1 MFGFP
6 DSSVIGSMNALYLLG
21 DAVVGIPNRSKA
33 TSAPPLVGLHHS
45 CCREILRMAEEN
57 ARLRDELAEARTQFE
72 DLTKSAEIWIRL
84 YETLS
89 TLATRRA
96 AELAGATDSSQS

>member
-1 MFGFP
+1 
-6 DSSVIGSMNALYLLG
+6 MNAPYLFG
-21 DAVVGIPNRSKA
+21 DAVVGIPNRPKA
-33 TSAPPLVGLHHS
+33 TAVAAPPLVGLHHS

-57 ARLRDELAEARTQFE
+57 ARLRDEIRAQFE

-84 YETLS
+84 YETYS

-96 AELAGATDSSQS
+96 AELAGHTDSSQS

>member
-1 MFGFP
+1 
-6 DSSVIGSMNALYLLG
+6 MNAPYFLG
-21 DAVVGIPNRSKA
+21 DAVVGTPTRPKA
-33 TSAPPLVGLHHS
+33 TAVAAPPLVGLHHS

-57 ARLRDELAEARTQFE
+57 ARLRDELAEVRTQFE

-84 YETLS
+84 YETYS

>member
-1 MFGFP
+1 
-6 DSSVIGSMNALYLLG
+6 MNAPYFLG

-33 TSAPPLVGLHHS
+33 TAVAAPPLVGLHHS

-57 ARLRDELAEARTQFE
+57 ARLRDELAEVRTQFE

-84 YETLS
+84 YETYS